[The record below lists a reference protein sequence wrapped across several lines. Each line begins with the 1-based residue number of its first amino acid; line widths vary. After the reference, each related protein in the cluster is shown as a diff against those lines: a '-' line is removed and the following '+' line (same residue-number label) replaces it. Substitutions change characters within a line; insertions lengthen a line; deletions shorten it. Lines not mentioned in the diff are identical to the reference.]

1 MCGLA
6 ALFAYHDDAPPVDEA
21 ELRVINAAMT
31 ARGPDGEGH
40 WTSDDGRV
48 GLAHRRLAII
58 DLSDAG
64 AQPMVY
70 RPGGAAGPAY
80 HITYNGEIYNFRA
93 LRAELEAEG
102 ARFQSESDTEVLLHL
117 YHRDGAGMV
126 ERLRGMFALAIWDE
140 ARRGMLLARDPFGI
154 KPLYYA
160 DDGRSLRIA
169 SQVKALHAGG
179 RAGSGVNAAGHVGFF
194 LMGVVPEPH
203 TLYADIKAL
212 PAGSTLWVDENGP
225 AAPRRYYDLAARLR
239 QPPEITATDLR
250 EALLDSVR
258 HHFVSDVEVGVFLSA
273 GLDSTTLTGLASE
286 IKGAEL
292 RTLTLAFD
300 EYTGTA
306 QDEAPLARR
315 VADLYGTRHHE
326 VRLQADEFAAERDNL
341 LTAMDQP
348 TVDGVNVYFVAR
360 AAAQAGLK
368 VVLSGTGGDE
378 LFAGY
383 NVFERVPATHRAM
396 RLIHTP
402 GPVGWAAGAAA
413 LPASPVAE
421 KIRTVQVRADGAQ
434 RLHAAARDLHAVGTG
449 PVPRSR
455 PGPRGAGRTGPLW
468 RDRHPGRGI
477 RRCFAGAGHRLRG
490 RPLHAQPAAARRRLG
505 RHGAFA
511 GNPRAAGR
519 PGAL

>member
-1 MCGLA
+1 
-6 ALFAYHDDAPPVDEA
+6 
-21 ELRVINAAMT
+21 
-31 ARGPDGEGH
+31 
-40 WTSDDGRV
+40 
-48 GLAHRRLAII
+48 
-58 DLSDAG
+58 
-64 AQPMVY
+64 
-70 RPGGAAGPAY
+70 
-80 HITYNGEIYNFRA
+80 
-93 LRAELEAEG
+93 LEAEG

-169 SQVKALHAGG
+169 SQVKALRAGG

-258 HHFVSDVEVGVFLSA
+258 HHFVSDIEVGVFLSA

-413 LPASPVAE
+413 RLRSLRHPSPKKSGLFKFEPTVRNVYTLLRGIYMPWELDRCLDPDLARVGLAELDLYGGIDTQDAASDDVSRARVTAFEAGLYMRNQLLRDGDWAGMAHSLEIRVPLVDRVLYEHVLPA
-421 KIRTVQVRADGAQ
+421 
-434 RLHAAARDLHAVGTG
+434 LHGPRPPLKRDLAGTPARSLPDAVLNRRKTG
-449 PVPRSR
+449 FHVPMTRWL
-455 PGPRGAGRTGPLW
+455 PGVQSAHNF
-468 RDRHPGRGI
+468 D
-477 RRCFAGAGHRLRG
+477 LRG
-490 RPLHAQPAAARRRLG
+490 WSRVVYESFVR
-505 RHGAFA
+505 
-511 GNPRAAGR
+511 
-519 PGAL
+519 